1 MLLGNPG
8 ALWWLLLI
16 PLVVLLYMLRARRE
30 PRLVPSTLLWE
41 RTARDLVARL
51 PVRRLERSLLL
62 LLQILAMAVLAVTLA
77 RPSVVVPGLV
87 GDAVVLVIRTTASM
101 QATDVAP
108 FRLAAAQ
115 RQAVDLLA
123 HLGPRQPAAV
133 VAAGAA
139 PVLVQDFTVERR
151 SLVSAVEA
159 LRPTDAGGS
168 LDDAVA
174 LASSLRVDG
183 RPGRVHVFSDRAP
196 TDRRATWHRIGRGAP
211 NMAITSVSSIPTVG
225 GGTRLLV
232 RVEAFGAAMPAR
244 TLRVALGDRELG
256 QRQMRPA
263 PGEAEVAVFDVGR
276 AAGLVT
282 ARLDGRDALPA
293 DDRAVVAV
301 GGEALPDVLVVG
313 GPNPVLD
320 AAWQAVPARTAT
332 RVERAAP
339 AEWARH
345 DVVVLDSVE
354 PLTLPPGAYLL
365 INTLGE
371 NLPVQIEGA
380 VKDQVIRTVAGTHP
394 VMRLTDLRGVRIAE
408 ALSLRI
414 QGGEALAEGGV
425 PLIWAYE
432 GRGIRAVL
440 VPFALDQSDLPFHPG
455 FPVLVANALAWLA
468 GGPQVPAG
476 SAPVLVAGTRQA
488 AVLLDPGGAS
498 TRLAARQGLFTLPP
512 LDRVGLWRL
521 RAAGW
526 ERRWVVPAVDARES
540 DLTVPDPAAAGSVP
554 DAPQPAALSLV
565 PWLLGL
571 GALILAGEWLLWAR
585 TLPPDPGGR
594 RRA

>member
-1 MLLGNPG
+1 MILGNPG

-30 PRLVPSTLLWE
+30 SRLVPSTLLWE
-41 RTARDLVARL
+41 RAVRDLVARM

-62 LLQILAMAVLAVTLA
+62 LLQILAIAVLALALA
-77 RPSVVVPGLV
+77 RPSVMVPGLA

-108 FRLAAAQ
+108 SRLAAAK
-115 RQAVDLLA
+115 RQARDLLA
-123 HLGPRQPAAV
+123 HLGPRQPAAL

-139 PVLVQDFTVERR
+139 PALVRDFTVERG
-151 SLVSAVEA
+151 SLVLAVEA
-159 LRPTDAGGS
+159 LRATDAGGA

-196 TDRRATWHRIGRGAP
+196 ADRRATWHPVGRGAP
-211 NMAITSVSSIPTVG
+211 NMAISWAIASPVAS

-232 RVEAFGAAMPAR
+232 RVQTFGGAVPAR
-244 TLRVALGDRELG
+244 TLRVAINGRALAARRV
-256 QRQMRPA
+256 QPA
-263 PGEAEVAVFDVGR
+263 PGEAQVAVFDLGR
-276 AAGLVT
+276 ATGLVT
-282 ARLDGRDALPA
+282 AWLEGQDALPA

-301 GGEALPDVLVVG
+301 GRGFLPGVLVVG

-320 AAWQAVPARTAT
+320 AVWQAVPVRAVT
-332 RVERAAP
+332 RADRAAP
-339 AEWARH
+339 AEWGRH
-345 DVVVLDSVE
+345 DLVVLDSVE

-380 VKDQVIRTVAGTHP
+380 VRDQVIRAVAATHP
-394 VMRLTDLRGVRIAE
+394 VMRLADLRGVRITE
-408 ALSLRI
+408 ALSLRL
-414 QGGEALAEGGV
+414 QGGEALAEDGV
-425 PLIWAYE
+425 PLVWAYE

-440 VPFALDQSDLPFHPG
+440 LPFALDQTDLPFHPG

-468 GGPQVPAG
+468 GGPELPAG
-476 SAPVLVAGTRQA
+476 SAPVLAAGPRQT
-488 AVLLDPGGAS
+488 AVLLDPAGTA
-498 TRLAARQGLFTLPP
+498 TRLAARNGLFMLPP

-521 RAAGW
+521 RTDGW
-526 ERRWVVPAVDARES
+526 ERRWVVSTVDGQES
-540 DLTVPDPAAAGSVP
+540 DLRVP
-554 DAPQPAALSLV
+554 DAPAGSIPDAPQSAALSLV

-571 GALILAGEWLLWAR
+571 GALMLAGEWLLWAR
-585 TLPPDPGGR
+585 TLPPDHGR
-594 RRA
+594 RGRP